1 VNAREADLGDRR
13 KPVSLYIGSIVV
25 WVADVPRAA
34 AFWANALGYVVRG
47 RNDAVVDPQ
56 TDFVVLTDPR
66 RRWANLSL
74 QRSDEPKRGRNRL
87 HLDLYTPDQE
97 AEVVRL
103 EALGATRLPRQSD
116 RKVDFVVLA
125 DPDGNEFCVVQ
136 TRTTQE

>member
-1 VNAREADLGDRR
+1 V
-13 KPVSLYIGSIVV
+13 
-25 WVADVPRAA
+25 

-87 HLDLYTPDQE
+87 HLDLYTQDQE
-97 AEVVRL
+97 VEVVRL
-103 EALGATRLPRQSD
+103 EAHGATRLPRASD

-125 DPDGNEFCVVQ
+125 DPDGNEFCVIQ
-136 TRTTQE
+136 SAATQE

>member
-1 VNAREADLGDRR
+1 M
-13 KPVSLYIGSIVV
+13 SLYIGSIVV

-34 AFWANALGYVVRG
+34 AFWAGVLGYVVRG
-47 RNDAVVDPQ
+47 RSDVIVDPQ

-74 QRSDEPKRGRNRL
+74 QVSDEPKRGPNRL
-87 HLDLYTPDQE
+87 HLDLYTQDQE

-103 EALGATRLPRQSD
+103 EALGATRLPRHSD

-136 TRTTQE
+136 TRSTQE